1 MEECFQQRT
10 MEALSN
16 ELTTKLQFLE
26 FKNIKTEEILHGGNV
41 ETTERHL
48 NALRKLSREADD
60 LKLQIKE
67 KKVSSGVALGD
78 VTTWSNEVEAKLT
91 SVDETVVVTGKRL
104 NEIKREASVEGGEEE
119 DFFAEETE
127 RAFGI

>member
-1 MEECFQQRT
+1 MEERFQQRT

-26 FKNIKTEEILHGGNV
+26 FKNIKTEEIVQGGNV

-48 NALRKLSREADD
+48 SGLRKLSKEADD
-60 LKLQIKE
+60 LKLQIEE

-78 VTTWSNEVEAKLT
+78 VTTWSNEVEAKLA

-104 NEIKREASVEGGEEE
+104 NEIKREANVEGGEEE
-119 DFFAEETE
+119 DFFAEEKE

>member
-1 MEECFQQRT
+1 

-26 FKNIKTEEILHGGNV
+26 FKNTKTQETVQGGNV

-60 LKLQIKE
+60 LKLKIEE
-67 KKVSSGVALGD
+67 K
-78 VTTWSNEVEAKLT
+78 T
-91 SVDETVVVTGKRL
+91 SFKRRCTGRRDNL
-104 NEIKREASVEGGEEE
+104 EQ
-119 DFFAEETE
+119 
-127 RAFGI
+127 

>member
-1 MEECFQQRT
+1 

-26 FKNIKTEEILHGGNV
+26 FKNIKMEEIVQGGNV

-48 NALRKLSREADD
+48 NTLRKLSREADD
-60 LKLQIKE
+60 LQLQIEE

-78 VTTWSNEVEAKLT
+78 VTTWSN
-91 SVDETVVVTGKRL
+91 
-104 NEIKREASVEGGEEE
+104 
-119 DFFAEETE
+119 
-127 RAFGI
+127 

>member
-1 MEECFQQRT
+1 MTAWR
-10 MEALSN
+10 
-16 ELTTKLQFLE
+16 
-26 FKNIKTEEILHGGNV
+26 
-41 ETTERHL
+41 
-48 NALRKLSREADD
+48 
-60 LKLQIKE
+60 
-67 KKVSSGVALGD
+67 
-78 VTTWSNEVEAKLT
+78 NEVEAKLA